1 MVFSFSLSLIHT
13 HTHTHTH
20 TNTPTQVICPLH
32 MVWSRTPLAP
42 TAGSGGDKGGRGGDR
57 GSNGR
62 DRQNSSKVDRDG
74 NETTDMDSKDCTGTL
89 SWTDWVWGTH
99 KQPGLCRTL
108 FSMVCNRREFVHI
121 GGGSPIN
128 LSEWLLDYRAG
139 SQPSTHEPDDMLASR
154 LLALLHRR
162 FAAHWL
168 QVPGTPNPNKQTLA
182 PNSQPEPGITSRSCG
197 GKRGSNLSRRSSYR
211 NRGSSSGARIRNRRH
226 IPQRRLPDTSQ
237 GL

>member
-182 PNSQPEPGITSRSCG
+182 PNPQPEPGNGPPARVKG
-197 GKRGSNLSRRSSYR
+197 R
-211 NRGSSSGARIRNRRH
+211 NYPTRALLCASSSSHRSLRRRQRPFFRVIRTPCTE
-226 IPQRRLPDTSQ
+226 IYAP
-237 GL
+237 